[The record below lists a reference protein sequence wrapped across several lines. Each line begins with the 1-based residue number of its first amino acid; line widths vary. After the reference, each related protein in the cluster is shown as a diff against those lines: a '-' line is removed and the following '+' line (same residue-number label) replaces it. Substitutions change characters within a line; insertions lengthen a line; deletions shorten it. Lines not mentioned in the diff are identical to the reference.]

1 MLAAGDNFIPDGKLR
16 SVAKVRYLIHTNK
29 KYLNRALTY
38 NIKDPAKT

>member
-29 KYLNRALTY
+29 KCEKSLPNARLS
-38 NIKDPAKT
+38 